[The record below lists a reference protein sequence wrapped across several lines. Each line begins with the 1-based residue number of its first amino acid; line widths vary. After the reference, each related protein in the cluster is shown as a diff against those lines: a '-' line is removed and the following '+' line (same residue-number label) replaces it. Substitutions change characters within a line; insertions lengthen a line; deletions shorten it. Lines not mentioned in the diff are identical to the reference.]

1 MLLLPLL
8 LGFLTPSAPLAMSR
22 TVPRAPARRMGSPP
36 SMVFD
41 VATVSRPGFPWSV
54 ASAPRPESIMEGGHR
69 IDFLME
75 SLHLTKRRC
84 SGGISVRAP
93 PEAIW
98 KIITAYERMPDVIPN
113 IISNIVT
120 RDETGLRGVRIDQE
134 ALLSRKMNLRTS
146 MTLEAVEEPNR
157 WTLALHRISG
167 HGFLSFEGRYQL
179 QPRAD
184 GTTYLSYVVE
194 LVPCPIF
201 PLPLV
206 ERKIRKEVPK
216 MLSAVA
222 DAALV
227 GL

>member
-1 MLLLPLL
+1 M
-8 LGFLTPSAPLAMSR
+8 
-22 TVPRAPARRMGSPP
+22 
-36 SMVFD
+36 MVFD
-41 VATVSRPGFPWSV
+41 LAAPLRGSSPWS
-54 ASAPRPESIMEGGHR
+54 ALRGAQPETMFEDGYR
-69 IDFLME
+69 IDFTME
-75 SLHLTKRRC
+75 TLHLTKRRC
-84 SGGISVRAP
+84 SGGISVRSS

-98 KIITAYERMPDVIPN
+98 RVITAYERMPDIIPN
-113 IISNIVT
+113 ILSNIVT
-120 RDETGLRGVRIDQE
+120 RDAAGVAGGVRIDQD

-146 MTLEAVEEPNR
+146 MTLEAVEDRDR
-157 WTLALHRISG
+157 WTLALRRLSG
-167 HGFLSFEGRYQL
+167 HGFLSFEGTYQL

-222 DAALV
+222 RVASLE
-227 GL
+227 G